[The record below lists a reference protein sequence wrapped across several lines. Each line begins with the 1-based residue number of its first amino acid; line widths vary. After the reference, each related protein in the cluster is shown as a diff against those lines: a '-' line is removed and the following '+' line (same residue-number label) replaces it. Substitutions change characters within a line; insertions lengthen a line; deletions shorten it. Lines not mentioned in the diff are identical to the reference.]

1 MKVLYRLC
9 VQLDGYV
16 RLVST
21 VHLSDVSERGGEER
35 GDGEDERREGIG
47 RGEDR
52 GVVMAERRK
61 DCVKGG
67 E

>member
-1 MKVLYRLC
+1 MAMYDLSALC
-9 VQLDGYV
+9 TSRMYLRG
-16 RLVST
+16 
-21 VHLSDVSERGGEER
+21 GGEER

-52 GVVMAERRK
+52 GEVMGERRK

-67 E
+67 EEREKE